1 MLNEIP
7 WYVVL
12 FQSLPE
18 MFLVLKLGLILFGID
33 INIKDSLI
41 IASVAAIFLY
51 LARRYFVTYGMH
63 TIAAIILS
71 IILVTLLAKTK
82 VIYSIIGVFMGAL
95 ISGALQSITV
105 PMLLSINDMQISDL
119 AIYPI
124 FNILFFIPSA
134 LIMFFAYMFLKKKK
148 NYLFDFN
155 MR

>member
-71 IILVTLLAKTK
+71 IILVTLIAKTK